1 MSEKILTQTEKVYS
15 VEDYLK
21 FKHRGSNK
29 REFYNGKILDTVGSS
44 RRHNLI
50 GSNTTIAVGSRLRG
64 HKCEIYVNDMLVKL
78 SDRSFCYPDV
88 IIVKDEPKFDD
99 SELDVL
105 VNPTVIVEVCSK
117 ATICHDKTAKLDS
130 YLAMESVK
138 ECLLIKEEEMRVEH
152 FSKQTVNQWVYK
164 IYNRRDDN
172 ISLDSIN
179 CRVALSEIYAQI
191 SFD

>member
-1 MSEKILTQTEKVYS
+1 MSEKILTQTEKIYT

-29 REFYNGKILDTVGSS
+29 REFYNGKIMDTVGSS

-50 GSNTTIAVGSRLRG
+50 GSSTTIAIGSRLRG

-88 IIVKDEPKFDD
+88 VIVKDEPKFDGA
-99 SELDVL
+99 EFDVL
-105 VNPTVIVEVCSK
+105 TNPTVIVEVSSK

-130 YLAMESVK
+130 YFAMSSVK
-138 ECLLIKEEEMRVEH
+138 ECLIVKEEEMHVEH
-152 FSKQTVNQWVYK
+152 FAKQTVNQWIYK

-172 ISLDSIN
+172 VSLESIN
-179 CRVALSEIYAQI
+179 CRVSLAEIYAQI
-191 SFD
+191 QFE

>member
-1 MSEKILTQTEKVYS
+1 MSEKILTQTEKIYT

-29 REFYNGKILDTVGSS
+29 REFYNGRILDTVGSS

-78 SDRSFCYPDV
+78 SDNSFCYPDV
-88 IIVKDEPKFDD
+88 IIVKDQPVFDGA
-99 SELDVL
+99 ETDVL
-105 VNPTVIVEVCSK
+105 VNPTVIVEISSK

-138 ECLLIKEEEMRVEH
+138 ECILIKEEGMRVEH
-152 FSKQTVNQWVYK
+152 YAKQTVNQWVYK
-164 IYNRRDDN
+164 IYNRRDDQV
-172 ISLDSIN
+172 SLDSIN
-179 CRVALSEIYAQI
+179 CRISLSEIYAQI
-191 SFD
+191 NFD

>member
-1 MSEKILTQTEKVYS
+1 MSEKILTQTEKIYT

-29 REFYNGKILDTVGSS
+29 REFYNGKIMDTVGSS

-50 GSNTTIAVGSRLRG
+50 GSSTTIAIGSRLRG

-88 IIVKDEPKFDD
+88 VIVKDEPKFDD
-99 SELDVL
+99 GESDVL
-105 VNPTVIVEVCSK
+105 INPTVIVEVSSK

-130 YLAMESVK
+130 YLSMPSRPPINGFIKSTTGATTIFRWNQSTAAFRWRK
-138 ECLLIKEEEMRVEH
+138 FTLKFNLINQLANQVR
-152 FSKQTVNQWVYK
+152 TV
-164 IYNRRDDN
+164 
-172 ISLDSIN
+172 
-179 CRVALSEIYAQI
+179 
-191 SFD
+191 

>member
-1 MSEKILTQTEKVYS
+1 MSEKILTPNEKIYT

-64 HKCEIYVNDMLVKL
+64 HKCEVYVNDMLVKL

-88 IIVKDEPKFDD
+88 IIVKDEPKFDGT
-99 SELDVL
+99 ELDVL
-105 VNPTVIVEVCSK
+105 INPTVIVEVCSK

-138 ECLLIKEEEMRVEH
+138 ECLLVKEEEMRVEH
-152 FSKQTVNQWVYK
+152 FAKQTANQWVYK

-172 ISLDSIN
+172 ITLDSIN

-191 SFD
+191 NFD